1 MLKQIAFATLIF
13 GNSAVSALAADT
25 ESPQVACKSDIETYC
40 SGVEKG
46 EGRVMKCLK
55 EHKEQLSE
63 GCKTSLRSMQ
73 QKGQNKSK
81 EKGGASTGSSTLT
94 CGRIIRVRHHNHG
107 RTKSWASAAASTLRT
122 G

>member
-1 MLKQIAFATLIF
+1 
-13 GNSAVSALAADT
+13 
-25 ESPQVACKSDIETYC
+25 VACKSDIETYC

-94 CGRIIRVRHHNHG
+94 E
-107 RTKSWASAAASTLRT
+107 
-122 G
+122 

>member
-13 GNSAVSALAADT
+13 GASAVPALAADT

-94 CGRIIRVRHHNHG
+94 E
-107 RTKSWASAAASTLRT
+107 
-122 G
+122 